1 MPRSAYTRKSRT
13 NAYNTVTLGT
23 RLDGLRNRM
32 QHCIRSTLAIVCKVA
47 YIPGMARI
55 PKRQA
60 NKDGDSRLIAVV
72 YCRVSTEEQ
81 AAEGVSLQQQ
91 QEAGTLYAKSR
102 GFTLQGGGPPVA
114 TGVLVERGV
123 SGGTPLIDRPEG
135 RKLAAMIRS
144 GKVGHVIATKLDRL
158 FRSAADSAAW
168 VAELD
173 KYGVSL
179 HLLDLGGSAVDTSTT
194 SGRLVV
200 GVLSQVA
207 EMVRGTIKD
216 NTRNAM
222 RFKASRLEYCGGDA
236 PYGYRIADPKADPI
250 MLVEVQA
257 EQHAI
262 QLAREL
268 RRSGL
273 SYRKIGDVMHRGSVR
288 PRGGGPWPVETI
300 RRMTWQEGRK

>member
-1 MPRSAYTRKSRT
+1 
-13 NAYNTVTLGT
+13 
-23 RLDGLRNRM
+23 
-32 QHCIRSTLAIVCKVA
+32 
-47 YIPGMARI
+47 MARI

-60 NKDGDSRLIAVV
+60 NKDGDSKTIAIG
-72 YCRVSTEEQ
+72 YCRVSTQEQ
-81 AAEGVSLQQQ
+81 ADEGVSLSH
-91 QEAGTLYAKSR
+91 QEEAIRGYASSR
-102 GFTLQGGGPPVA
+102 KFTLGGGDLAVA

-123 SGGTPLIDRPEG
+123 SGGTPLIERPEG
-135 RKLAAMIRS
+135 RKLAALIRS

-168 VAELD
+168 IAELG

-179 HLLDLGGSAVDTSTT
+179 HLLDLGGEAVDTSTT

-222 RFKASRLEYCGGDA
+222 RFKASRGEYCGGDP

-250 MLVEVQA
+250 VLVEVQA

-262 QLAREL
+262 QLARAL
-268 RRSGL
+268 RRQGL
-273 SYRKIGDVMHRGSVR
+273 SYRKIGAVMHQNGVR
-288 PRGGGPWPVETI
+288 PRNGGPWPVETI
-300 RRMTWQEGRK
+300 RRLTWQESRR